1 MTSDTPDNAIAPFA
15 PSRQSNNGKPSI
27 LDNIRN
33 RSIETLSALV
43 STLFERIDD
52 TFFELAD
59 SAHNN
64 NEQNVYFES
73 MREIRLQRKR
83 VEHSFFT
90 SLELDFRN
98 ISAPTTGNVSN
109 TIDDALALLDKE
121 DVEIDVAISSMVSRA
136 RNEFPTLLLQINTRL
151 SEFLK
156 PNTIQE
162 DNNPLDPQ
170 QLVRHFF
177 IACYH
182 FQIGLQSRLIFLK
195 LFDQLVLRHYE
206 QVLLDTNQ
214 ILIAAGILPNLRAI
228 IRRTPSQIRQNN
240 EKFTQKEKESLQQQN
255 TNETDNAGTQNRPSS
270 QNNTHDFSNTSNNA
284 FSTLQ
289 SLLTATRNLQEPS
302 VYIDSHLPA
311 ANQQEVFSLLD
322 NIQNAATTPFSSVDD
337 NTAIAALNVGLNLSN
352 LLKQQKD
359 YQRKINDID
368 TDIINIVDMI
378 FEFILNQN
386 LPPAMA
392 LLIGKLQIP
401 VLKSAI
407 KDKAFFNT
415 NQHPARRLLNLIGH
429 VCLGWDHNT
438 TPETDKLYLQVEA
451 VVNHILKNYTGDHA
465 IFEHAEQQLLSHVKQ
480 EEHRSQAMEKR
491 TIAAEEGKAKTEQA
505 KRLITQLVRDRIQGK
520 ELPPVVIEFL
530 KTPWQNLLLRALLK
544 EGKSSYAWRST
555 LQVADDLIWS
565 VQPQKNE
572 ASHKRWLKMIPVLLG
587 DIKIGLESI
596 AYKPSDTDKMMSHL
610 WKIHSQMLTH
620 RGTDNPLRTIKVD
633 LTDQQ
638 PAQTAKTKVDAR
650 KAELKQAT
658 INDLLH
664 EVSCLKTGTWF
675 NFIESDEKAI
685 RCKLTTKI
693 RATDCYVFVN
703 RLGAKTKQL
712 TREELAIGLH
722 DKHVIV
728 LNSGPIIDR
737 AMESIITRLKSS
749 LP

>member
-1 MTSDTPDNAIAPFA
+1 MTSDTPGNAVAPFA
-15 PSRQSNNGKPSI
+15 SSGQSHNRKPSI

-33 RSIETLSALV
+33 RSVETLSALV
-43 STLFERIDD
+43 STLFEQIDD

-83 VEHSFFT
+83 VEHSFFS

-98 ISAPTTGNVSN
+98 LSTPPTDNISN
-109 TIDDALALLDKE
+109 TLDDALALLDKE

-136 RNEFPTLLLQINTRL
+136 RCEFPTLLLQINTRF

-156 PNTIQE
+156 PISVQE

-170 QLVRHFF
+170 QLVRHFVA
-177 IACYH
+177 ACDH

-195 LFDQLVLRHYE
+195 QFDRLVLRHYE

-214 ILIAAGILPNLRAI
+214 ILIAARILPNLRAI
-228 IRRTPSQIRQNN
+228 IRRTPSQIKQHNA
-240 EKFTQKEKESLQQQN
+240 KSAQKENASTSQQKN
-255 TNETDNAGTQNRPSS
+255 TNEADNSGG
-270 QNNTHDFSNTSNNA
+270 FSNSSSGDSSISSNNA
-284 FSTLQ
+284 FGTLQ

-302 VYIDSHLPA
+302 VYIDSNLPA
-311 ANQQEVFSLLD
+311 ANQQEIFNLLD
-322 NIQNAATTPFSSVDD
+322 NIQETAATTFNPAT
-337 NTAIAALNVGLNLSN
+337 NTETLAALNVGLNLSN

-359 YQRKINDID
+359 NQRKINDVD

-378 FEFILNQN
+378 FEFILTQN

-401 VLKSAI
+401 VLKAAI

-429 VCLGWDHNT
+429 ICLGWDHNT
-438 TPETDKLYLQVEA
+438 TSETDKLYLKVEA
-451 VVNHILKNYTGDHA
+451 VVSHILKKYSGDNA
-465 IFEHAEQQLLSHVKQ
+465 IFEGAEQQLLSHVKQ
-480 EEHRSQAMEKR
+480 EELRSQAMEKR

-530 KTPWQNLLLRALLK
+530 KTPWQKLLLHALLK

-572 ASHKRWLKMIPVLLG
+572 SSHKRWLKMIPALLG
-587 DIKIGLESI
+587 DIKTGLEGI

-620 RGTDNPLRTIKVD
+620 KGTDNPLRTIKVD

-638 PAQTAKTKVDAR
+638 PAQTANTKIEAR
-650 KAELKQAT
+650 KAELKQAV

-664 EVSCLKTGTWF
+664 DVSCLKTGTWF
-675 NFIESDEKAI
+675 NVIESDQKAI

-693 RATDCYVFVN
+693 RATDSYVFVN
-703 RLGAKTKQL
+703 RLGAKTKQF
-712 TREELAIGLH
+712 TREELAIALH
-722 DKHVIV
+722 DKQIVV

-737 AMESIITRLKSS
+737 ALETIITRLKSS

>member
-15 PSRQSNNGKPSI
+15 SSGQPHNGKPSI
-27 LDNIRN
+27 LDNIRS
-33 RSIETLSALV
+33 RSIETLSTLV
-43 STLFERIDD
+43 STLFEQIDD

-73 MREIRLQRKR
+73 MRDIRLQRKR
-83 VEHSFFT
+83 VEHSFFA

-98 ISAPTTGNVSN
+98 ISVTAVDNTSN
-109 TIDDALALLDKE
+109 TLDDALELLDKE

-136 RNEFPTLLLQINTRL
+136 RCEFPTLLLQINTRF

-156 PNTIQE
+156 PISVQE

-170 QLVRHFF
+170 QLVRHFVA
-177 IACYH
+177 ACDH

-195 LFDQLVLRHYE
+195 QFDQLVLRHYE

-228 IRRTPSQIRQNN
+228 IRRTPSQIKQNN
-240 EKFTQKEKESLQQQN
+240 AKYAQKDKISQQQH
-255 TNETDNAGTQNRPSS
+255 A
-270 QNNTHDFSNTSNNA
+270 NNNSASFGNNGNNA
-284 FSTLQ
+284 FGTLQ

-302 VYIDSHLPA
+302 VYIDSHLPS
-311 ANQQEVFSLLD
+311 ANQQEIFSFLD
-322 NIQNAATTPFSSVDD
+322 NIQDTATTTFSSAGD
-337 NTAIAALNVGLNLSN
+337 NSAIAALNVGLNLSN

-359 YQRKINDID
+359 NQRKINEVD
-368 TDIINIVDMI
+368 TDIISIVDMI
-378 FEFILNQN
+378 FEFILTQN

-392 LLIGKLQIP
+392 LLLGKLQIP
-401 VLKSAI
+401 VLKAAI

-451 VVNHILKNYTGDHA
+451 VVSHILKNYSGDNA
-465 IFEHAEQQLLSHVKQ
+465 IFKDAEQQLLHHVKQ

-491 TIAAEEGKAKTEQA
+491 TIATEEGKAKTEQA
-505 KRLITQLVRDRIQGK
+505 KLLITQLVRDRIQGK
-520 ELPPVVIEFL
+520 ELPPVVIAFL
-530 KTPWQNLLLRALLK
+530 KTPWQKLLLRALLK
-544 EGKSSYAWRST
+544 EGKSSYVWRST

-572 ASHKRWLKMIPVLLG
+572 ASHKRWLKIIPVLLG
-587 DIKIGLESI
+587 DIKTGLETI

-620 RGTDNPLRTIKVD
+620 KGTDNPLRTIKVD

-638 PAQTAKTKVDAR
+638 PAQPANAKIEAR
-650 KAELKQAT
+650 KAELKQT
-658 INDLLH
+658 VINDLLH
-664 EVSCLKTGTWF
+664 DVSSLKTGTWF
-675 NFIESDEKAI
+675 NFIESDKKAL

-693 RATDCYVFVN
+693 RATDSYVFVN
-703 RLGAKTKQL
+703 RFGAKTKQL
-712 TREELAIGLH
+712 TREELAFALH
-722 DKHVIV
+722 DKQVTV

-737 AMESIITRLKSS
+737 ALEVIITRLKSS